1 MQQGALKYYSS
12 FVNTRS
18 AIAEH
23 GAFLVG
29 QYYLLCLYCA
39 EQVNG
44 GVIRGCKSWTRT
56 QWVFRIGLE
65 DCPEDAPGLF
75 HWDEDDLIVEGYN
88 VEAEEKALSKRRG
101 GKKAA
106 EARWGRRE
114 DADNAL
120 SNANCNT
127 MSNAKRI
134 TECNADSNADCNTS
148 DNTKERKGEERKGKE
163 RKEEER
169 REKEASPDGS
179 RSTTPPSRSSLP
191 LPSSPDEVEAHLKNE
206 VGRGCLL
213 LPPREIPECAQQYWA
228 DRDGLGWVDRSGVPI
243 SNWKSNAW
251 SYAQRWARNL
261 ETKSGSNPFPDSAD
275 LGSRY

>member
-1 MQQGALKYYSS
+1 MPNRIIREG
-12 FVNTRS
+12 
-18 AIAEH
+18 
-23 GAFLVG
+23 FLTSDKVDKLSWVEECF
-29 QYYLLCLYCA
+29 YHRLLLAVDDYGRYHA
-39 EQVNG
+39 DPPLL
-44 GVIRGCKSWTRT
+44 
-56 QWVFRIGLE
+56 IGKIMPRKIGNVSNQDIEKWLTA
-65 DCPEDAPGLF
+65 CVTAGLVRVYG
-75 HWDEDDLIVEGYN
+75 VEGKRYLE
-88 VEAEEKALSKRRG
+88 VLQFDQRTRAKKSKFPAPDEEKTDACLTNDSHVSDTCQSRDGHTLAYTETETNTETYTKSEEET
-101 GKKAA
+101 KKAA
-106 EARWGRRE
+106 
-114 DADNAL
+114 
-120 SNANCNT
+120 
-127 MSNAKRI
+127 
-134 TECNADSNADCNTS
+134 
-148 DNTKERKGEERKGKE
+148 
-163 RKEEER
+163 
-169 REKEASPDGS
+169 PDGS

>member
-75 HWDEDDLIVEGYN
+75 HWDGDDLIVEGYN
-88 VEAEEKALSKRRG
+88 VEAEESLEQTPWRQESGGSSLGKKRR
-101 GKKAA
+101 
-106 EARWGRRE
+106 
-114 DADNAL
+114 
-120 SNANCNT
+120 C
-127 MSNAKRI
+127 
-134 TECNADSNADCNTS
+134 
-148 DNTKERKGEERKGKE
+148 
-163 RKEEER
+163 
-169 REKEASPDGS
+169 
-179 RSTTPPSRSSLP
+179 
-191 LPSSPDEVEAHLKNE
+191 
-206 VGRGCLL
+206 
-213 LPPREIPECAQQYWA
+213 
-228 DRDGLGWVDRSGVPI
+228 
-243 SNWKSNAW
+243 
-251 SYAQRWARNL
+251 
-261 ETKSGSNPFPDSAD
+261 
-275 LGSRY
+275 

>member
-75 HWDEDDLIVEGYN
+75 HWDGDDLIVEGYN

-114 DADNAL
+114 DADNAP
-120 SNANCNT
+120 SNADCNT
-127 MSNAKRI
+127 MGNAKRI
-134 TECNADSNADCNTS
+134 TE
-148 DNTKERKGEERKGKE
+148 
-163 RKEEER
+163 
-169 REKEASPDGS
+169 
-179 RSTTPPSRSSLP
+179 
-191 LPSSPDEVEAHLKNE
+191 
-206 VGRGCLL
+206 
-213 LPPREIPECAQQYWA
+213 
-228 DRDGLGWVDRSGVPI
+228 
-243 SNWKSNAW
+243 
-251 SYAQRWARNL
+251 
-261 ETKSGSNPFPDSAD
+261 
-275 LGSRY
+275 